1 MTTADQIKQL
11 VETTLAKMAVEGT
24 VVVTEQEM
32 GYRVVIDSPES
43 AQLIG
48 RNGETLDAL
57 QTIIRLLSHQLG
69 LAELR
74 LTVDING
81 YRVQKE
87 EDLIRFVKEVAARV
101 VATGQPETLRQ
112 MTSYERRLAHQAA
125 SEVAGAVSES
135 TGEGADRRITVRP
148 A

>member
-1 MTTADQIKQL
+1 MTTEDQIKQL
-11 VETTLAKMAVEGT
+11 VETVLAKMTVEGA
-24 VVVTEQEM
+24 VSVANQNG

-43 AQLIG
+43 GRLIG
-48 RNGETLDAL
+48 KNGETLESL

-81 YRVQKE
+81 YRVQR
-87 EDLIRFVKEVAARV
+87 EDDLVRFVKEVAARV
-101 VATGQPETLRQ
+101 VATGQPETLRR
-112 MTSYERRLAHQAA
+112 MSSYERRLAHQAA
-125 SEVAGAVSES
+125 SEVAGVVSES
-135 TGEGADRRITVRP
+135 TGEGADRRITIRP